1 MPDLSDLIAP
11 VGGFLA
17 GIAVVLAF
25 LAARYRLRAKRLS
38 IPFVEFEVSRFDQL
52 SPVQLF
58 SAVSV
63 VALRADVPLP
73 GGSSEA
79 QLLAGDGKP
88 TPIIMI
94 HAGWTMVCETYVRR
108 FKHYPDQ
115 ESVLKVVAEIG
126 VQNAEFVNV
135 YRRVYENAIRHPKQ
149 ITAAFAKDYLDR
161 APALSQRI
169 DADLDPPRRGLVY
182 DLLTVGVIR

>member
-11 VGGFLA
+11 LGGFLA
-17 GIAVVLAF
+17 GMAVVLIF
-25 LAARYRLRAKRLS
+25 VAARFRLRAKTLS

-52 SPVQLF
+52 SPVQMF
-58 SAVSV
+58 SSVSV
-63 VALRADVPLP
+63 VALRSDIAPRPDQLMAM
-73 GGSSEA
+73 EA
-79 QLLAGDGKP
+79 AP

-94 HAGWTMVCETYVRR
+94 HAGWMMVCETYVRR
-108 FKHYPDQ
+108 FKHYPDN

-126 VQNAEFVNV
+126 AQNAEFVNV

-149 ITAAFAKDYLDR
+149 IGMTFAKEYLDR

-169 DADLDPPRRGLVY
+169 DVNLDPPRRGLAY
-182 DLLTVGVIR
+182 DLLTAGVIR